1 MLCFVLAVSFV
12 CLSVSVCCVS
22 GSCVC
27 VCVFNFASCLCV
39 FVRWN
44 LCAFVCVRGFCFFPF
59 VWVLWGCCWCIFKW
73 KCLFFFFSFILTLKR
88 VGFDVC
94 DDGAVWKT
102 VSVWGLKRQTEKTDA
117 HENRERYARRENAD
131 GNLFEQRLVKSTPTK
146 CSASAQVT
154 LR

>member
-1 MLCFVLAVSFV
+1 MLCVCCFFCVFV
-12 CLSVSVCCVS
+12 CQCVL
-22 GSCVC
+22 CVWEVC
-27 VCVFNFASCLCV
+27 VFVFNFASCLCV

-44 LCAFVCVRGFCFFPF
+44 LCAFVCVRVFFFSF

>member
-1 MLCFVLAVSFV
+1 MFCACCFFCVFV
-12 CLSVSVCCVS
+12 CQCVLCVWEL
-22 GSCVC
+22 CVC

-44 LCAFVCVRGFCFFPF
+44 LCAFVCVRVFCFFPF